1 MTATRLIKA
10 ALAEDIHTGDVTHA
24 AKPAEFDDALEM
36 IKRTKLDVHY
46 SPGEHDIADAKGGL
60 HTSDPAQK
68 EMFPKPTTIH
78 NRKDS

>member
-1 MTATRLIKA
+1 M
-10 ALAEDIHTGDVTHA
+10 EN
-24 AKPAEFDDALEM
+24 DD
-36 IKRTKLDVHY
+36 D
-46 SPGEHDIADAKGGL
+46 GKGGL